1 MLNRLLLKLR
11 SHFDQVSHMFLLQDY
26 VLLFLRVWV
35 AKIFYLSGRSKAGDG
50 FLTPSDM
57 TIMLFE
63 DEYDLP
69 ILDASTAAHLAL
81 YSETFLPLMLMV
93 GFGARFGAMGLI
105 GMTLVIQFLVYPGY
119 FPEHA
124 TWIAALLPIVMLGA
138 GQISLDQIL
147 VARSAK

>member
-1 MLNRLLLKLR
+1 MFLQKARTGFER
-11 SHFDQVSHMFLLQDY
+11 MGSVFLLQDY
-26 VLLFLRVWV
+26 VLLFFRVWT
-35 AKIFYLSGRSKAGDG
+35 AKIFYLSGRSKAGEG

-57 TIMLFE
+57 TVMLFE

-69 ILDASTAAHLAL
+69 VLDPETAAQLAL
-81 YSETFLPLMLMV
+81 YAETFLPLMLML

-138 GQISLDQIL
+138 GRVSLDSL
-147 VARSAK
+147 LATRSGK